1 LIDFTIPQEGY
12 ISNDFIL
19 RTSNE
24 LGEFVKSILFVLVT
38 AGALCCHAQQPA
50 TDPAMSR
57 FFGGNWSCA
66 GEFASGK
73 KIEADVSFAPE
84 LDGKWLLYRH
94 TDRPPGPFKAMA
106 LWGVDQPSGNLIS
119 VMEDNFGNARL
130 FTSDGWT
137 DGSVTFT
144 RAAILDQKISQER
157 FRYERQSADSF
168 KMTYERSVDNHWK
181 MADSIVCMRK

>member
-1 LIDFTIPQEGY
+1 MIDFTIPQEGY

-73 KIEADVSFAPE
+73 KIEADCSLNWVDPDFGKRYCFSSATSLVYFLNAPRSY
-84 LDGKWLLYRH
+84 L
-94 TDRPPGPFKAMA
+94 
-106 LWGVDQPSGNLIS
+106 
-119 VMEDNFGNARL
+119 ARARKNWIGL
-130 FTSDGWT
+130 S
-137 DGSVTFT
+137 
-144 RAAILDQKISQER
+144 RASR
-157 FRYERQSADSF
+157 
-168 KMTYERSVDNHWK
+168 
-181 MADSIVCMRK
+181 